1 MANYKIFNPQE
12 DVVSGK
18 QKLKVFPIWSDSPD
32 DSDVNPESI
41 LRVFYTSSAE
51 LLEWESNYYYNIYSE
66 DTASNA
72 NAPVQFSLSYGTS
85 QSVALV
91 HDDEEYQYTY
101 PSRAVYGQHL
111 SQIIQN
117 STSFRSFYRDTSAS
131 STTPYYMKAVYF
143 IDISRARLK
152 DGIELSTWQLNLSGS
167 GGVSGSLLTLINPTT
182 VEEGDEMVSVVTG
195 DLSDY
200 TGKVSTAIEG
210 DPIGALFPERGL
222 FVLDAMKIHNYINS
236 ASTFNP
242 NVMSGSPGDSG
253 FPTTYSPSS
262 SLYPLHQLISKGLYF
277 RARTREMVQ
286 TTNYFCRAKN
296 YEFNY
301 STNPTWVTGSTNEI
315 IDEFYEDP
323 KTFITTVGL
332 YDGEGESGQLVA
344 VAKLSRPIPKS
355 SDTEALIKVQLSF

>member
-12 DVVSGK
+12 DIVSGK
-18 QKLKVFPIWSDSPD
+18 QKLKVFPIWSDSP
-32 DSDVNPESI
+32 SDADTNPEST
-41 LRVFYTSSAE
+41 LRLFYTSSVELAE
-51 LLEWESNYYYNIYSE
+51 RESYYYYNIYGE
-66 DTASNA
+66 DTSSNA
-72 NAPVQFSLSYGTS
+72 NAPVQFSLSFGSS
-85 QSVALV
+85 QSIQLA
-91 HDDEEYQYTY
+91 HPDDEYRYTY
-101 PSRAVYGQHL
+101 PSRAVYGQHI

-117 STSFRSFYRDTSAS
+117 STSFRSFARDISSSSSA
-131 STTPYYMKAVYF
+131 PYYMKAVYF

-167 GGVSGSLLTLINPTT
+167 GGSNGNLLTLINPTT
-182 VEEGDEMVSVVTG
+182 AEEGDEVVDIVTG

-200 TGKVSTAIEG
+200 TGKLSIAPEG
-210 DPIGALFPERGL
+210 QPMGVLYPERGL
-222 FVLDAMKIHNYINS
+222 FVLDAAKIHDYINTAS
-236 ASTFNP
+236 AANITAWTGSGPGEYTASVYLNDLYSL
-242 NVMSGSPGDSG
+242 VSSGS
-253 FPTTYSPSS
+253 
-262 SLYPLHQLISKGLYF
+262 YF

-344 VAKLSRPIPKS
+344 VAKLSRPVPKS